1 MKKFTLLLVLLL
13 GVTGVNAKTKT
24 TTLWEGTYTNN
35 IGIPV
40 ADLVQGATI
49 TVSAT
54 VTASDKADDKKLR
67 VFYCKNDENW
77 TQTSFT
83 DISDWVE
90 LSVGETSHSFTVTEA
105 AMNILNDNTETT
117 GSRGIMYIGAN
128 NKDYL
133 TITKITQTETLEPTS
148 ESEIPLSGDWESST
162 TSAKIFDPVSDAR
175 IGDVLQFTVS
185 TTEAW
190 KWVQFKLT
198 DKDGEVDQFTGD
210 GSEPQGNNANT
221 SFTLEFIISN
231 LDDLKKIKND
241 GFGVIQ
247 TGDNAFTMTAVN
259 LLTYSDSY
267 GYTTITIPEVGYA
280 TWSSDK
286 KYDFKSA
293 GLQAYYASDVT
304 TGSVTLTP
312 MDITWDW
319 QGYIIK
325 GSAGEYDVLES
336 LTTDGSSYYPSTNYL
351 KQNINEG
358 TVYRS
363 EYSDYSGDAKGDE
376 LTNIKTKYRY
386 IFSKSDS
393 DTDGSTIGFYRLT
406 GDHTLG
412 ANKAYLETTTDI
424 TPKGNNARV
433 NLDFGDESET
443 TGIDN
448 VDVNA
453 NENIDAPMYNLAG
466 QRIGKSYKGIV
477 IVNGKK
483 YFNK

>member
-1 MKKFTLLLVLLL
+1 MKKITLLLFMLITVVG
-13 GVTGVNAKTKT
+13 GVHAKQKT
-24 TTLWEGTYTNN
+24 TILWEDTYSSAIELN
-35 IGIPV
+35 
-40 ADLVQGATI
+40 A
-49 TVSAT
+49 AT
-54 VTASDKADDKKLR
+54 VGTFTEGDVLRIYLTLTAENNFGISYKSAGNNWSDTAIPS
-67 VFYCKNDENW
+67 VANMW
-77 TQTSFT
+77 PW
-83 DISDWVE
+83 IS
-90 LSVGETSHSFTVTEA
+90 
-105 AMNILNDNTETT
+105 TT
-117 GSRGIMYIGAN
+117 GDTYYDVTLTSDDITALSEQNIYIQKGE
-128 NKDYL
+128 KS
-133 TITKITQTETLEPTS
+133 TITKVTLIHTLTPTATTNIS
-148 ESEIPLSGDWESST
+148 TDAYNADWECKQYSGIET
-162 TSAKIFDPVSDAR
+162 AK
-175 IGDVLQFTVS
+175 IGDVIKFSYTATGTYFQMYVMNYAKDETLQNDAYGVTNGESYTYEYIIPDYS
-185 TTEAW
+185 TLKEIRTKGFAI
-190 KWVQFKLT
+190 KGADFSIT
-198 DKDGEVDQFTGD
+198 SVD
-210 GSEPQGNNANT
+210 
-221 SFTLEFIISN
+221 
-231 LDDLKKIKND
+231 
-241 GFGVIQ
+241 
-247 TGDNAFTMTAVN
+247 

-267 GYTTITIPEVGYA
+267 GYMTFTIGDTGYA

-286 KYDFKSA
+286 KYDFASA
-293 GLQAYYASDVT
+293 GLTAYYASAVAMGTVT
-304 TGSVTLTP
+304 MTS

-319 QGYIIK
+319 QGYIIR
-325 GSAGEYDVLES
+325 GEQGEYDVLES
-336 LTTDGSSYYPSTNYL
+336 LTTDGTYYPSTNYL

-363 EYSDYSGDAKGDE
+363 VYSDYSGDAQGDE

-412 ANKAYLETTTDI
+412 ANKAYLETTSDI
-424 TPKGNNARV
+424 TPTGNARV